1 MSPGKVAAD
10 GRVSAP
16 STHETGP
23 GAGTL
28 AGIGVALLALAVALW
43 VDAASLPPPPVMG
56 VGPSAAPRLV
66 GLLVAGIG
74 IAHLVAA
81 WRARGARVVADRG
94 NHRSLAWV
102 LAGLVGLIVAL
113 QGGGGFV
120 VGAAWL
126 FIATAR
132 GFGEAI
138 RMRPIAIGIVLS
150 VLVFLFFTRVLG
162 LALPAGPLESLL
174 LG

>member
-1 MSPGKVAAD
+1 MYGSCGACDVD
-10 GRVSAP
+10 SV
-16 STHETGP
+16 
-23 GAGTL
+23 GAGDVVDG
-28 AGIGVALLALAVALW
+28 AGSWVAL
-43 VDAASLPPPPVMG
+43 
-56 VGPSAAPRLV
+56 
-66 GLLVAGIG
+66 
-74 IAHLVAA
+74 
-81 WRARGARVVADRG
+81 
-94 NHRSLAWV
+94 
-102 LAGLVGLIVAL
+102 
-113 QGGGGFV
+113 GFV